1 MENEKKIISDVS
13 TAIAQLEEKI
23 QDLFQSDDYLNFL
36 QKMSLLHD
44 YSFNNVIL
52 ILMQMPEASMV
63 ASYSTFQRM
72 HRQVK
77 KGSKSIKVLCPC
89 KTKYTKQQSSK
100 DENGNTVIED
110 VTINRTYF
118 KFGNV
123 FDVSQTFAI
132 DEKGE
137 IKSFVTPLNL
147 NSEFL
152 KKLILN
158 IKNSQNIPIRYD
170 SDLKES
176 NKNGYYRIDSKEI
189 YLKEDMSNLQ
199 ELKTLIHELAHF
211 YQHEH
216 YKDLI
221 SKMTRNDLE
230 VCAESTAFV
239 VLRMLSDFCNLPE
252 VDSSQYSVG
261 YVASWSKDKTL
272 KELKTTLSLIS
283 KISNDLFNVISSAIP
298 K

>member
-1 MENEKKIISDVS
+1 MENEKSIISDVS

-23 QDLFQSDDYLNFL
+23 QDLFASDDYLNFL

-77 KGSKSIKVLCPC
+77 KGSKAIKVLCPC
-89 KTKYTKQQSSK
+89 KTKYTKQHSSK

-110 VTINRTYF
+110 VTVNKTYF

-137 IKSFVTPLNL
+137 IKSF
-147 NSEFL
+147 
-152 KKLILN
+152 
-158 IKNSQNIPIRYD
+158 
-170 SDLKES
+170 
-176 NKNGYYRIDSKEI
+176 
-189 YLKEDMSNLQ
+189 
-199 ELKTLIHELAHF
+199 
-211 YQHEH
+211 
-216 YKDLI
+216 
-221 SKMTRNDLE
+221 
-230 VCAESTAFV
+230 
-239 VLRMLSDFCNLPE
+239 
-252 VDSSQYSVG
+252 
-261 YVASWSKDKTL
+261 
-272 KELKTTLSLIS
+272 
-283 KISNDLFNVISSAIP
+283 
-298 K
+298 